1 MKKDIENRTDIELLV
16 DTFYD
21 KVQVSPVIGPIFNDI
36 ARVDW
41 DHHLPR
47 MYQFW
52 AGLLLGE
59 PGFSGN
65 PMRKHVELSRMTS
78 LTETEFAE
86 WLRLFGETTDELFA
100 GEKAEE
106 AKTRAANIAR
116 MMLYK
121 IEQANW

>member
-1 MKKDIENRTDIELLV
+1 MKRDIENRTDIELLV
-16 DTFYD
+16 NTFYD
-21 KVQVSPVIGPIFNDI
+21 KVQINSLLGPIFNDV

-78 LTETEFAE
+78 LTETEFSE
-86 WLRLFGETTDELFA
+86 WLRLFDETTDELFA

-106 AKTRAANIAR
+106 AKIRAANIAK

-121 IEQANW
+121 IDQANW

>member
-1 MKKDIENRTDIELLV
+1 MKRDIENRADIELLV
-16 DTFYD
+16 NTFYD
-21 KVQVSPVIGPIFNDI
+21 KVQINSLLGPIFNDI

-78 LTETEFAE
+78 ITETEFSE
-86 WLRLFGETTDELFA
+86 WLRLFDETTDELFA

-106 AKTRAANIAR
+106 AKVRAANIAK

-121 IEQANW
+121 IDQANW

>member
-1 MKKDIENRTDIELLV
+1 MKRDIENRADIELLV
-16 DTFYD
+16 NTFYD
-21 KVQVSPVIGPIFNDI
+21 KVQINSLLGPIFNDI

-41 DHHLPR
+41 AHHLPR

-78 LTETEFAE
+78 LTETEFSE
-86 WLRLFGETTDELFA
+86 WLRLFDETTDELFA

-106 AKTRAANIAR
+106 AKVRAANIAK

-121 IEQANW
+121 IDQANW

>member
-21 KVQVSPVIGPIFNDI
+21 KVQVNPIIGPIFTDI

-59 PGFSGN
+59 SGFSGN
-65 PMRKHVELSRMTS
+65 PMRKHVELSKMAP
-78 LTETEFAE
+78 LTETEFSE

-106 AKTRAANIAR
+106 AKIRAANIAR

-121 IEQANW
+121 IEQAHG